1 MATKNTVDL
10 DITDDENT
18 VTDTV
23 VVDEDRPAT
32 VKLGAGVDVV
42 EDIDPN
48 DRLPDRATQN
58 NDGSVTL
65 PLLYP
70 QKLTIRKAG
79 KERTETYSE
88 LTFHRLTG
96 ADQRAI
102 SATSDDTVNVV
113 AFARSTRTSQAI
125 MNVLY
130 DRLDAADITAAAQV
144 LSSFLNSGRKT
155 GK

>member
-1 MATKNTVDL
+1 MAKNIVDL
-10 DITDDENT
+10 DLTDEERP
-18 VTDTV
+18 VTDA
-23 VVDEDRPAT
+23 VVDLDRPVST
-32 VKLGAGVDVV
+32 KAGVVADVD

-48 DRLPDRATQN
+48 DRLPDHAIQN
-58 NDGSVTL
+58 DNGSVTL

-70 QKLTIRKAG
+70 RTLEIKKGG
-79 KERTETYSE
+79 KVREERYSE

-102 SATSDDTVNVV
+102 SATSEDSMNVV
-113 AFARSTRTSQAI
+113 AFSRSTRISQAI

-130 DRLDAADITAAAQV
+130 DRLDAADITASAQV
-144 LSSFLNSGRKT
+144 LSSFLASGRKT